1 MNKLIG
7 VRLSLALLG
16 CVLSGAAI
24 SAVTITPPNLAGSVG
39 GTIPGHAS
47 VSMRG
52 AAQYAFDVPV
62 PPGTVGV
69 SPKLGLQYDSENRSD
84 VSGVGWTLSGL
95 STISRCKRTFAS
107 DGFPQ
112 AIKLAAQDAYC
123 LNGERLI
130 KISGTEG
137 ATAEF
142 RTEVESFSRIK
153 SFGTNA
159 AKGPDY
165 WTVETRS
172 ERVLTLGGTTGNA
185 TVVAPGKTAVMVW
198 LLARSQDAHG
208 NYMSYRYQ
216 APTGTGE
223 HVLQQIRYT
232 GNDAAGLV
240 PYNAVNFG
248 YDTRADT
255 YRGYFFGALIQRSQ
269 RLKTIEAVVNT
280 AADGTAGTVV
290 RKWNVAYVY
299 STTSGRSLV
308 QSVTD
313 CDGGGSGACLPAT
326 TFQWTQRSASANTFS
341 ASGSGNWGGP
351 AVTFG
356 TATADGSKS
365 AQVGRKAIAA
375 DFGGDGR
382 VDLLYNNAG
391 STTWNLCSSTGTS
404 FACSSL
410 TGMPAIASE
419 KFLVGD
425 FDADGRADI
434 LIPPA
439 SGSTTGWWRC
449 KSNGSS
455 FTCATFSTNIASR
468 GQNANNYMIGDL
480 TGDGRADLLIVAQ
493 PTLTSYLCPSNGTAF
508 GTCTAYG
515 GVSLVLVGEVPG
527 DSYVSRLARMTGD
540 FNGDGILDV
549 MTSQTSVSGI
559 NVQHPTYFDQTEFT
573 LFAGGQT
580 GFTTIGFARATGA
593 SSGGRSLGDLN
604 GDGYQDFS
612 YGAFAYDASNAFRRY
627 ATTCLTG
634 GVGIY
639 CNTIDAT
646 ANPKLADAGDLGSFD
661 GTDMATARAGG
672 GILRFLSDGTPTG
685 YTAWTVGPSRV
696 GVTGCV
702 AGDFNG
708 DGLREYACYTESTQ
722 QWVVDLVGSGSFPDR
737 LETVTDGQG
746 LVTKFSY
753 AAGWDPSVYT
763 AGALPAYPAQ
773 NSVPTFPV
781 VSKLSVSASSPADTT
796 KTLDVS
802 YRYAGWRANLNG
814 RGSLGFETVISTEAV
829 SGIATTTVV
838 SQTFPTIG
846 QRTSLKRISAGGVE
860 LARETP
866 SWQNL
871 QTYPG
876 VLYPYVRQSTSTG
889 RDLDGTILP
898 TRISQVGTAASTTDG
913 IDGFG
918 SVLSQTV
925 TVQDSSDVFA
935 TASTCSSIDNRTTT
949 SWILGLCTSTTVT
962 ASAPAV
968 ASVTR
973 ETARTFDA
981 WGVVTSETV
990 QPNDPL
996 LRLQTTYTLDA
1007 AYGVV
1012 NKVSQTWTDP
1022 VTAQAVSRDTATY
1035 GYDTRKRFAT
1045 QTADALGTL
1054 NAGNFMARDYEDRSG
1069 LAIRETDPNG
1079 VVTTW
1084 EYDAWRRKTRESQ
1097 ADGTFTTWAYK
1108 TCVSGCGTATTVTVT
1123 QQWAT
1128 PGGVAAEQSVVPSEE
1143 FFDPHKRSVLRRSWD
1158 YAGAETFS
1166 DSIYDLKGRLSDS
1179 SAVHTLAQR
1188 NAGIVGWAK
1197 TAYDDLGRKTSVK
1210 TTKADNSGFDLTTIA
1225 YSGLSTTTTDP
1236 KLHARTVV
1244 QNGQGKPKRVTDAL
1258 NSAVTYLYDP
1268 FGNLLKTTD
1277 PLGNQ
1282 TQVVYDK
1289 LGRRTQLLDPNLGN
1303 WTYVPDALGRVRSQ
1317 TDAKLQV
1324 TTFEFDALDRMTR
1337 RLEPDLDSR
1346 WVFDTAPN
1354 GKRRLAEAY
1363 TWVAGTSSK
1372 DYRRTHAYDTVGRET
1387 QTVVTLDWDYSTLT
1401 AYNGYGQPS
1410 QLTHRRNAIGATD
1423 ATAQVELTLGY
1434 NNQGG
1439 LSTLQRSGVV
1449 VWALECADAANRP
1462 TRESL
1467 GATLKSQHQYN
1478 DFTGRLDAIRTG
1490 TASGGCEVTATL
1502 QGDSYAYDAVGNVMT
1517 RSQWGDNVGGLMT
1530 ETFAYDVLD
1539 RVRSSQVAGQSA
1551 QTFAIDAIGN
1561 ITSRTSVGSY
1571 VYPAAGTARPHLL
1584 SSITGTVAGLTNP
1597 GFSYDANGNIA
1608 NGLNRAYEWSTANLP
1623 FNIDRLSDG
1632 TLTSANLRY
1641 AFLYGPERQRTLQ
1654 TIRLMSGIALGAE
1667 QRRIYSGGG
1676 IEKEIDF
1683 AAANTKIR
1691 TYLPQGLGYVEES
1704 FAGTALAPTAT
1715 ATRVERYFLKDSLGS
1730 LNVVVDAAGTVL
1742 QRMGYDA
1749 WGRRRNANG
1758 SEMAW
1763 STLGPGGL
1771 ANLQD
1776 HTGYTGQL
1784 QLDDLGL
1791 VHLNGRVYDPM
1802 LGRMTSPDPTVPE
1815 PYDLQSWN
1823 RASYVQNN
1831 PMGFA
1836 DPTGFSAVDVQNTPQ
1851 VIKAADAE
1859 RELRLDRFKA
1869 AQGWVTVVDNR
1880 GASNGS
1886 SSASSDPTP
1895 SKSTSG
1901 TESNAPAAAWAQG
1914 AAEARFG
1921 QPAPSG
1927 FGEAAKDAG
1936 VGLYNGAVNTAE
1948 VLLNLFPGATVPGAA
1963 DYVRFDAIKIDRKYS
1978 DPAIGHTSE
1987 LAGGGIGVLSG
1998 LAKIRGVAGGIG
2010 EYGLVSGHHVHAK
2023 RAFEGVAGYDR
2034 MKALA
2039 VSDGALA
2046 RFGVR
2051 HADVTAAQQ
2060 RLFRALDASG
2070 APNNLTQHSRVA
2082 YQALVQAGVPANA
2095 AKQMVIQSQSQLIR
2109 FGAVEPARIPW
2120 GTR

>member
-7 VRLSLALLG
+7 VRLSLALIG
-16 CVLSGAAI
+16 AVLSGAAL
-24 SAVTITPPNLAGSVG
+24 SAVTIVPPNLAGSVG

-47 VSMRG
+47 VSTRG
-52 AAQYAFDVPV
+52 AAQYVFDVPV
-62 PPGTVGV
+62 PPGTAGI
-69 SPKLGLQYDSENRSD
+69 SPKLSFSYDSENRSD

-107 DGFPQ
+107 DGYPQ
-112 AIKLAAQDAYC
+112 AIKLAAQDAFC

-153 SFGTNA
+153 SFGTDA

-165 WTVETRS
+165 WTVETRTGQ
-172 ERVLTLGGTTGNA
+172 VLTLGGSTGNA

-208 NYMSYRYQ
+208 NYISYRYQ

-240 PYNAVNFG
+240 PYNAVNFS
-248 YDTRADT
+248 YEARADT

-280 AADGTAGTVV
+280 AADGTAGAIV
-290 RKWNVAYVY
+290 RRWNVAYVY
-299 STTSGRSLV
+299 SATSGRSLV

-326 TFQWTQRSASANTFS
+326 TFQWTQRSTSANTFS
-341 ASGSGNWGGP
+341 ATGSGNWGGP
-351 AVTFG
+351 AITFE
-356 TATADGSKS
+356 TATSAGSKS
-365 AQVGRKAIAA
+365 AQVGRKVLAA
-375 DFGGDGR
+375 DFSGDGR
-382 VDLLYNNAG
+382 ADLLYNNAG
-391 STTWNLCSSTGTS
+391 STTWKLCSSTGTS

-410 TGMPAIASE
+410 VGMPAVASD

-425 FDADGRADI
+425 FNADGRADI
-434 LIPPA
+434 LIPPT
-439 SGSTTGWWRC
+439 SGSTTGWQLC
-449 KSNGSS
+449 SSSGST
-455 FTCATFSTNIASR
+455 FTCSTFSTNVASR
-468 GQNANNYMIGDL
+468 GQNVNNYMIGDL
-480 TGDGRADLLIVAQ
+480 TGDGRADLLIVAL
-493 PTLTSYLCPSNGTAF
+493 PTSTSYLCPSNGTGFAL
-508 GTCTAYG
+508 CTAYA
-515 GVSLVLVGEVPG
+515 GVSQVLVGEVPG
-527 DSYVSRLARMTGD
+527 DSYVSRLARNTGD

-559 NVQHPTYFDQTEFT
+559 NTQHPTYFDQTTFS

-580 GFTTIGFARATGA
+580 GFTASGIAVATGA
-593 SSGGRSLGDLN
+593 SSGGGLGDVN
-604 GDGYQDFS
+604 GDGYLDIS
-612 YGAFAYDASNAFRRY
+612 YGAFLYDASNAFRKY

-639 CNTIDAT
+639 CNSVDETAT
-646 ANPKLADAGDLGSFD
+646 PQLADGAGLGSYD
-661 GTDMATARAGG
+661 GTDMATANTGG
-672 GILRFLSDGTPTG
+672 GIYRFLSNGTPTG
-685 YTAWTVGPSRV
+685 YVAWTLAPTRAGVVG
-696 GVTGCV
+696 GVE
-702 AGDFNG
+702 GDFNG
-708 DGLREYACYTESTQ
+708 DGLRESARYIESTQ

-737 LETVTDGQG
+737 LESVTDGQG

-753 AAGWDPSVYT
+753 AAGWDPLVYI
-763 AGALPAYPAQ
+763 AGAPPAYPAQ

-781 VSKLSVSASSPADTT
+781 VSKLSVSAASPVDTT

-802 YRYAGWRANLNG
+802 YRYVGWRANLNG

-829 SGIATTTVV
+829 SGVATTTQV

-846 QRTSLKRISAGGVE
+846 QRTSLKRVSSAGVE

-866 SWQNL
+866 TWQNL
-871 QTYPG
+871 QTYTG

-889 RDLDGTILP
+889 RDLDGAVLP
-898 TRISQVGTAASTTDG
+898 TRSSQVGTAASSTDG

-918 SVLSQTV
+918 NVLSQTV
-925 TVQDSSDVFA
+925 TVQDGSDVFA
-935 TASTCSSIDNRTTT
+935 TASTCGSIDNRTLT
-949 SWILGLCTSTTVT
+949 SWILGLCTSATVT

-973 ETARTFDA
+973 ETSRTFDT
-981 WGVVTSETV
+981 WGAVSSETV

-1007 AYGVV
+1007 VYGVV
-1012 NKVSQTWTDP
+1012 NKISQTWTDP
-1022 VTAQAVSRDTATY
+1022 LSAQTVSRDSATY
-1035 GYDTRKRFAT
+1035 SYDTKKRFVT
-1045 QTADALGTL
+1045 QTADALGNFT
-1054 NAGNFMARDYEDRSG
+1054 AGNFTSRDYEDRSG
-1069 LAIRETDPNG
+1069 LVIKETDPNG
-1079 VVTTW
+1079 VITTW
-1084 EYDAWRRKTRESQ
+1084 DYDAWRRKVRESR

-1108 TCVSGCGTATTVTVT
+1108 TCVSSCGSGNTATTVTVT
-1123 QQWAT
+1123 QNWAT
-1128 PGGVAAEQSVVPSEE
+1128 VSGGATEQAVVPSEE

-1158 YAGAETFS
+1158 YAGSETYS
-1166 DSIYDLKGRLSDS
+1166 DSVYDLKGRLSDS
-1179 SAVHTLAQR
+1179 NAVHTLAQR
-1188 NAGIVGWAK
+1188 NAGIVGWTK
-1197 TAYDDLGRKTSVK
+1197 YTYDDLGRKTSVK
-1210 TTKADNSGFDLTTIA
+1210 TTKADNSGFDLTSIT
-1225 YSGLSTTTTDP
+1225 YSGLSTTTNDP
-1236 KLHARTVV
+1236 NLHARTVV
-1244 QNGQGKPKRVTDAL
+1244 NNGLGKPKRVTDAL
-1258 NSAVTYLYDP
+1258 NSSVAYVYDP
-1268 FGNLLKTTD
+1268 FGSLLKTTD
-1277 PLGNQ
+1277 PVGNQ

-1289 LGRRTQLLDPNLGN
+1289 LGRRTQLLEPNLGT
-1303 WTYVPDALGRVRSQ
+1303 WTYVPDAQGRVRSQ
-1317 TDAKLQV
+1317 TDAKLKV
-1324 TTFEFDALDRMTR
+1324 TTFDYDLLDRMTR

-1346 WVFDTAPN
+1346 WAFDTASN

-1363 TWVAGTSSK
+1363 TWVAGTNSK
-1372 DYRRTHAYDTVGRET
+1372 DYRRTHAYDAVGRET

-1401 AYNGYGQPS
+1401 SYNGYGQPS

-1423 ATAQVELTLGY
+1423 TTAQVDLTLGY

-1490 TASGGCEVTATL
+1490 TANGGCGVTATL

-1517 RSQWGDNVGGLMT
+1517 RSQWGDNVGGLMN

-1561 ITSRTSVGSY
+1561 ITSRTNIGTY

-1623 FNIDRLSDG
+1623 FSIDRLTDG
-1632 TLTSANLRY
+1632 TLASANLRY

-1654 TIRLMSGIALGAE
+1654 TIRLMSGTSLGAE
-1667 QRRIYSGGG
+1667 QRRIYLGGG

-1683 AAANTKIR
+1683 VAANTKIR

-1704 FAGTALAPTAT
+1704 FAGTAIAPTAT

-1742 QRMGYDA
+1742 QRMSYDT

-1823 RASYVQNN
+1823 RASYVVNN
-1831 PMGFA
+1831 PLGFT
-1836 DPTGFSAVDVQNTPQ
+1836 DPTGFTHNQGAPSDNANATPQ
-1851 VIKAADAE
+1851 NIKAAEAE
-1859 RELRLDRFKA
+1859 RELRLDRFKV
-1869 AQGWVTVVDNR
+1869 AQGWVVAAGTLY
-1880 GASNGS
+1880 S
-1886 SSASSDPTP
+1886 SGVSSDPNP
-1895 SKSTSG
+1895 SKAAAP
-1901 TESNAPAAAWAQG
+1901 TESNAAGTSGIQKTVNGVINSIDGVATGGFAQKTG
-1914 AAEARFG
+1914 AALTDGRLVD
-1921 QPAPSG
+1921 
-1927 FGEAAKDAG
+1927 AAGNFIA
-1936 VGLYNGAVNTAE
+1936 GAVMLAGNVVTLGEGAVLSKLGAPLIQKGVVALDTNALIAATQEGKAAE
-1948 VLLNLFPGATVPGAA
+1948 VL
-1963 DYVRFDAIKIDRKYS
+1963 S
-1978 DPAIGHTSE
+1978 AIGDRTPVVSRTAVRE
-1987 LAGGGIGVLSG
+1987 FLAGGNNGEVLREFLSRIGGRVAAAGTEAEAAALRAKATDLGRSLGVNDSRIGASAAREGAPTITNDNRFRNFLNAVG
-1998 LAKIRGVAGGIG
+1998 LGGIG
-2010 EYGLVSGHHVHAK
+2010 
-2023 RAFEGVAGYDR
+2023 F
-2034 MKALA
+2034 
-2039 VSDGALA
+2039 
-2046 RFGVR
+2046 
-2051 HADVTAAQQ
+2051 
-2060 RLFRALDASG
+2060 
-2070 APNNLTQHSRVA
+2070 
-2082 YQALVQAGVPANA
+2082 
-2095 AKQMVIQSQSQLIR
+2095 
-2109 FGAVEPARIPW
+2109 
-2120 GTR
+2120 